1 MFACLHAHNVHVL
14 LQEKI
19 HYERFLAF
27 RQARSQR
34 QPNMWCSSWVFNW
47 FYETWKRSNV
57 FLLSSPSKRWLSYFF
72 SMNEVGQA
80 IIPLFGDGDCLI
92 SSFFYSYMS
101 YIRSLNKSLSN
112 GSNLNL
118 FSHILDFNVV
128 CQKPLLGFFRC
139 SPTTLQKRKISL
151 QYFLI
156 L

>member
-1 MFACLHAHNVHVL
+1 
-14 LQEKI
+14 
-19 HYERFLAF
+19 
-27 RQARSQR
+27 
-34 QPNMWCSSWVFNW
+34 
-47 FYETWKRSNV
+47 V

-118 FSHILDFNVV
+118 FSHILDFSVV